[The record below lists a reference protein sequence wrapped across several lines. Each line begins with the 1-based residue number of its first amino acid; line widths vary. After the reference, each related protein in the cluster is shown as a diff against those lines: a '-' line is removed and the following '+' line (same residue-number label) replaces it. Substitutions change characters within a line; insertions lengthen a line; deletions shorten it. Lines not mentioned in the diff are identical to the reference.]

1 MKSLPL
7 AFALL
12 AALAAAG
19 CSKKGP
25 TDADVLSGSR
35 KILLSSCK
43 QSGAKLPGITP
54 AQLETF
60 CGCTTEKVIGIMGV
74 DGLRGL
80 ATRGAPTEDV
90 NEKLRQAGVE
100 CVEQIR

>member
-1 MKSLPL
+1 MKTIPL
-7 AFALL
+7 ALALL
-12 AALAAAG
+12 AATAAG
-19 CSKKGP
+19 CSKRGP
-25 TDADVLSGSR
+25 TDAEVLAGSR

-43 QSGAKLPGITP
+43 QSGTKLPGITP

-60 CGCTTEKVIGIMGV
+60 CGCTTEKVIGIMGA

-90 NEKLRQAGVE
+90 NQKLRQAGEE
-100 CVEQIR
+100 CVELIR

>member
-7 AFALL
+7 ALALFATLV
-12 AALAAAG
+12 AG

-35 KILLSSCK
+35 KILLSSCR

-54 AQLETF
+54 AQLDTF

-90 NEKLRQAGVE
+90 NQKLRQAGEE